1 MAKGAALEVEQ
12 NGLNVIP
19 ESERHGKPSGQFWP
33 WAASNI
39 SIFGISMAGWIFGFG
54 LNFGQLT
61 AASLIGIVFS
71 FALVGIIA
79 LAGKR
84 GSAPTM
90 VISRAA
96 FGFFGNAVP
105 SVVSYLLL
113 VGWEIALVALG
124 VLASNT
130 VMAKLGW
137 SWGTDNFF
145 GKLLAFVVLAGFTVL
160 SGVWGF
166 KLIMRIQ
173 RWITVAGVTKNDAPG
188 GLTAAADPAYAGKWK
203 GIIGGPTCNLL
214 VLRWT
219 HVEFAGFV

>member
-1 MAKGAALEVEQ
+1 
-12 NGLNVIP
+12 
-19 ESERHGKPSGQFWP
+19 
-33 WAASNI
+33 
-39 SIFGISMAGWIFGFG
+39 
-54 LNFGQLT
+54 
-61 AASLIGIVFS
+61 
-71 FALVGIIA
+71 
-79 LAGKR
+79 
-84 GSAPTM
+84 M

-96 FGFFGNAVP
+96 FGFFGNALP

-173 RWITVAGVTKNDAPG
+173 RWITVAGVALTVVFIALTLPSINLSSLSALQAG
-188 GLTAAADPAYAGKWK
+188 STTTFIATIVYAATAFGL
-203 GIIGGPTCNLL
+203 
-214 VLRWT
+214 
-219 HVEFAGFV
+219 